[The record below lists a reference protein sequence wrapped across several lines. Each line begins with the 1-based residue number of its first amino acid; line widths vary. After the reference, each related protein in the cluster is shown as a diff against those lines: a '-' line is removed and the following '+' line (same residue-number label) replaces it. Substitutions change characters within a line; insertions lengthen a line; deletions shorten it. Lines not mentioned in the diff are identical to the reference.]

1 VSSALD
7 ILNGGL
13 DAGKATIGYLDGPG
27 GFHLATSEGD
37 AEFFAARRGAG
48 TVLRVDISGDAGNAL
63 RSAGASMRS
72 IPRGPKSP
80 FTTTTATTTPPPP
93 VTSPPTLSSSPQHP
107 IRPQPHIRDRPTRTR
122 TRQKRR
128 RNRCRAPRSVL
139 DHRLEW
145 LPYGGWRSP
154 SDGAI
159 PVTGGRGVRG
169 DSHGGQ
175 LSQPTASRGRRTFV
189 EGSAD
194 P

>member
-48 TVLRVDISGDAGNAL
+48 TVLRVDISDDAGNAL

-80 FTTTTATTTPPPP
+80 FFEG
-93 VTSPPTLSSSPQHP
+93 QEM
-107 IRPQPHIRDRPTRTR
+107 HIPESAFDLFNQLR
-122 TRQKRR
+122 
-128 RNRCRAPRSVL
+128 
-139 DHRLEW
+139 
-145 LPYGGWRSP
+145 
-154 SDGAI
+154 
-159 PVTGGRGVRG
+159 TGGGISVSPG
-169 DSHGGQ
+169 
-175 LSQPTASRGRRTFV
+175 
-189 EGSAD
+189 
-194 P
+194 